1 MPKRKSTYEGTPV
14 TRTVR
19 LSAAQDKRLRKDA
32 ATQRTHVSK
41 ILREILDKHYEV
53 AA

>member
-14 TRTVR
+14 TLTIR
-19 LSAAQDKRLRKDA
+19 LSEKQNKLLRKDA
-32 ATQRTHVSK
+32 AVHRTHVSK